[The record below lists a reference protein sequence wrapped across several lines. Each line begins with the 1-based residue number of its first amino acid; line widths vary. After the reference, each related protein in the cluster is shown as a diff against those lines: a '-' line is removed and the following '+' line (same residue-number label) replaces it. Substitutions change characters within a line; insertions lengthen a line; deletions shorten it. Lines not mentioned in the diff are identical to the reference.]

1 MNKLAPTQFIEF
13 FGALYQDRE
22 NNPLV
27 PMKWQMEL
35 VHAACE
41 GKWHEFIDVPTGAG
55 KTSAIDI
62 AVFALAVQADRPPEK
77 RSAPMRTFLVVD
89 RRTIVSEAYY
99 RAEKMSEKLRL
110 SLIHI

>member
-62 AVFALAVQADRPPEK
+62 AVFALAVQADRQ
-77 RSAPMRTFLVVD
+77 
-89 RRTIVSEAYY
+89 
-99 RAEKMSEKLRL
+99 KLRQ
-110 SLIHI
+110 HIDSV